1 MIYWQPRKN
10 NFKFHKMIA
19 NNQKKK
25 KKNTKKNKKHQIYS
39 ENGMYS
45 TNSTITKTALFLIV
59 LFIDPSDLR

>member
-25 KKNTKKNKKHQIYS
+25 KKKKTSKYS
-39 ENGMYS
+39 ENEMYS